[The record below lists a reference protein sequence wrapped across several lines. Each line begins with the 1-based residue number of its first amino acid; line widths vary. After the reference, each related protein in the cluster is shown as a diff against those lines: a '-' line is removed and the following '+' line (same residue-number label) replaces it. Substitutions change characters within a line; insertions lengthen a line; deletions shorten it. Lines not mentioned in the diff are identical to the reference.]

1 MNGAQARTAS
11 PAQPTGLR
19 LAAAVAAA
27 VGSATAAGV
36 ATAAAAK
43 AAAPHWSSDLDKL
56 APLVIAVVYC
66 SVIGA
71 LVLVLG
77 RDHALRRGLLA
88 VRGVSRGEYLVGAGV
103 WTSAYVVAAVYYW
116 VSGLAGA
123 SGIRDA
129 ADLLMSVGA
138 DNGRLA
144 DSSATLTALIIVRV
158 LVLSPV
164 AEELLFRGA
173 LYTWLRTRVSATA
186 TIAITA
192 SLFAL
197 IHQSPTFMPLALA
210 VGIAAGILRERTGS
224 VLVPIALHAAQ
235 SGVVVLLSLLLTGWN
250 TPALLG

>member
-1 MNGAQARTAS
+1 MSGAQEQTDS
-11 PAQPTGLR
+11 SAQPAGLR
-19 LAAAVAAA
+19 VAAAVAAA
-27 VGSATAAGV
+27 VVSAIAAGV

-43 AAAPHWSSDLDKL
+43 AAAPQWSSDLDKL

-77 RDHALRRGLLA
+77 RGRAQQRGLLA
-88 VRGVSRGEYLVGAGV
+88 VRGAGPGEYLIGAGI

-144 DSSATLTALIIVRV
+144 DSSATLTVLILVRI

-173 LYTWLRTRVSATA
+173 LYTWLRTRLSATA

-192 SLFAL
+192 SVFAL

-224 VLVPIALHAAQ
+224 VLVPIAIHAGQ
-235 SGVVVLLSLLLTGWN
+235 SGVIVLLSLLLTGWD